1 MGDKVSYNKTKNA
14 ARGIGAG
21 VINRVITL
29 LLPFV
34 VRTLL
39 IKYIGMDYAGLN
51 GLYSSILQVLN
62 IAELGFSA
70 AVVYSMYKP
79 IAEKDDAT
87 ICTLLKFYRRIYKI
101 IGLGILAVGMMA
113 LPFLPKLINGTP
125 PPDANIYIIY
135 ILYLGGTSVSYLL
148 YGYKV
153 SLLEAYQRVDIIQH
167 IGTIISI
174 LTSLLQIL
182 VIVTLDSFY
191 AYVIVIPFLAIVR
204 NIIISRIVDKT
215 FPQYKC
221 IGTLSPELKH
231 DIKKKVIGLSIQ
243 KICGVSRNG
252 VANIFISAFISLSVV
267 GVYNN
272 YYMIFSSLTGILAL
286 VPVSMTAGI
295 GNYVQT
301 ATVDDNYRMLQR
313 FNLMYMALSTI
324 CAVCLFA
331 LYQPFME
338 LWMGREYMFDYS
350 TVILL
355 VVYFYMLKM
364 GDIRSIWVDAV
375 GLYWEI
381 RWRAIFESVLN
392 LVLCYVFVR
401 LWGINGL
408 IAGTLI
414 SLFLINFLYSSSITF
429 KYYFGNDKLLRYYL
443 IQIFHLIV
451 MVIISAVCFFA
462 FLQIEKLLGINN
474 LWLIMGYRFILS
486 VILSG
491 LIIYMIFHKTSS
503 YQDAKGWIW
512 SKFNKSY
519 HLTRNVSN
527 R

>member
-1 MGDKVSYNKTKNA
+1 MGEKVTYNKTKNA

-21 VINRVITL
+21 VINRIVTL

-39 IKYIGMDYAGLN
+39 IKYIGIDYAGLN

-79 IAEKDDAT
+79 IAENDVTT
-87 ICTLLKFYRRIYKI
+87 ICALLNFYRKIYLI
-101 IGLGILAVGMMA
+101 IGLGILTVGLIA

-125 PPDANIYIIY
+125 PSDTNIYTIY
-135 ILYLGGTSVSYLL
+135 ILYLIGTSVSYLL

-153 SLLEAYQRVDIIQH
+153 SLLEAYQRVDVIQH
-167 IGTIISI
+167 IGTIISL
-174 LTSLLQIL
+174 LTSVLQIL
-182 VIVTLDSFY
+182 VIITLDSFY
-191 AYVIVIPFLAIVR
+191 AYVIVIPLVAIIR
-204 NIIISRIVDKT
+204 NIIISHIVDKI
-215 FPQYKC
+215 FPQYNC
-221 IGTLSPELKH
+221 TGTISRELRR

-267 GVYNN
+267 GIYNN
-272 YYMIFSSLTGILAL
+272 YYMIFTSLTGILAL
-286 VPVSMTAGI
+286 VPLSMTAGI

-301 ATVDDNYRMLQR
+301 GSVYDNYRVLQR
-313 FNLMYMALSTI
+313 FNLMYMLISTI
-324 CAVCLFA
+324 CAICLFS

-338 LWMGREYMFDYS
+338 LWMGKEYMFDYS

-355 VVYFYMLKM
+355 VIYFYVLKM

-381 RWRAIFESVLN
+381 KWRAVFESVLN
-392 LVLCYVFVR
+392 LVLCYIFIKI
-401 LWGINGL
+401 WGINGL
-408 IAGTLI
+408 IIGTLI

-429 KYYFGNDKLLRYYL
+429 KYYFGNDKLLSYYA
-443 IQIFHLIV
+443 IQIIHLII
-451 MVIISAVCFFA
+451 MVAIGAVCFAMFY
-462 FLQIEKLLGINN
+462 QIEKWFNITS
-474 LWLIMGYRFILS
+474 LWLIMTYRFILS
-486 VILSG
+486 IILSTVIL
-491 LIIYMIFHKTSS
+491 YTIFHKTHT
-503 YQDAKGWIW
+503 YQDAKLWVK
-512 SKFNKSY
+512 SK
-519 HLTRNVSN
+519 LPI
-527 R
+527 

>member
-1 MGDKVSYNKTKNA
+1 MAEKQILNKTKNTT
-14 ARGIGAG
+14 RGIGAG
-21 VINRVITL
+21 LINRVVTL
-29 LLPFV
+29 ILPFV

-70 AVVYSMYKP
+70 AIVYSMYKP
-79 IAEKDDAT
+79 IAENDVTTVCA
-87 ICTLLKFYRRIYKI
+87 LLKFYRGIYRI
-101 IGLGILAVGMMA
+101 IGIGILCVGLLA

-125 PPDANIYIIY
+125 PAGVNIFIIY
-135 ILYLGGTSVSYLL
+135 ILYLLATSVSYLL

-153 SLLEAYQRVDIIQH
+153 SLLEAYQRVDLIQH
-167 IGTIISI
+167 IGTIISL
-174 LTSLLQIL
+174 LTSVLQIL
-182 VIVTLDSFY
+182 VIVTLDNFY
-191 AYVIVIPFLAIVR
+191 AYVIVIPLLAIVR
-204 NIIISRIVDKT
+204 NIIVSYIVDRK
-215 FPQYKC
+215 FPRYKC
-221 IGTLSPELKH
+221 AGNISQELKK

-252 VANIFISAFISLSVV
+252 VANIFISAFISLEVV
-267 GVYNN
+267 GIYNN
-272 YYMIFSSLTGILAL
+272 YYMIFTSLTGILAL

-301 ATVDDNYRMLQR
+301 ASVDDNHKALQK
-313 FNLMYMALSTI
+313 FNLLYMMVSTV
-324 CAVCLFA
+324 CAVCLFS

-338 LWMGREYMFDYS
+338 IWMGKEYMFGYS

-381 RWRAIFESVLN
+381 RWRAVFEALLN
-392 LVLCYVFVR
+392 LVLCYILVR
-401 LWGINGL
+401 IWGINGL

-429 KYYFGNDKLLRYYL
+429 KYYFGMNKLMGYYMT
-443 IQIFHLIV
+443 QIFHLCVTV
-451 MVIISAVCFFA
+451 MICALCFYLFA
-462 FLQIEKLLGINN
+462 QIEKVLNISNIWIIVLYRLL
-474 LWLIMGYRFILS
+474 LS
-486 VILSG
+486 VILSAA
-491 LIIYMIFHKTSS
+491 IIFIIFCRTNT
-503 YQDAKGWIW
+503 YRDAKGWIM
-512 SKFNKSY
+512 SKFSK
-519 HLTRNVSN
+519 VI
-527 R
+527 

>member
-1 MGDKVSYNKTKNA
+1 MEEKRVLNKTRNT

-21 VINRVITL
+21 LINRIVTL
-29 LLPFV
+29 ILPFV

-70 AVVYSMYKP
+70 AIVYSMYKP
-79 IAEKDDAT
+79 IAENNVTTVCA
-87 ICTLLKFYRRIYKI
+87 LLKFYRGIYRI
-101 IGLGILAVGMMA
+101 IGIGILAVGLIA

-125 PPDANIYIIY
+125 PAGVNIFIIY
-135 ILYLGGTSVSYLL
+135 ILYLLATSVSYLL

-167 IGTIISI
+167 IGTIISF

-182 VIVTLDSFY
+182 VIVTLDNFY
-191 AYVIVIPFLAIVR
+191 AYVIVIPLLAIVR
-204 NIIISRIVDKT
+204 NIIVSYIVEKK

-221 IGTLSPELKH
+221 AGNISQELKR

-252 VANIFISAFISLSVV
+252 VANIFISAFISLEVV
-267 GVYNN
+267 GIYNN
-272 YYMIFSSLTGILAL
+272 YYMIFTSLTGILTL

-301 ATVDDNYRMLQR
+301 ASVEENHKALQK
-313 FNLMYMALSTI
+313 FNLLYMMISTV
-324 CAVCLFA
+324 CAVCLFS

-338 LWMGREYMFDYS
+338 IWMGKEYMFGYS

-381 RWRAIFESVLN
+381 RWRAVFETVLN
-392 LVLCYVFVR
+392 LVLSYVFVR
-401 LWGINGL
+401 IWGINGL

-429 KYYFGNDKLLRYYL
+429 KYYFGMKKLMAYYM
-443 IQIFHLIV
+443 IQIFHLCVTMTVCALCFYLFAHIEN
-451 MVIISAVCFFA
+451 ILEIS
-462 FLQIEKLLGINN
+462 N
-474 LWLIMGYRFILS
+474 LWIKIIYRFVLSIILS
-486 VILSG
+486 VM
-491 LIIYMIFHKTSS
+491 IIFIIFSRTKT
-503 YQDAKGWIW
+503 YKDAKGWIN
-512 SKFNKSY
+512 SKISKDIQNTSFHK
-519 HLTRNVSN
+519 
-527 R
+527 

>member
-1 MGDKVSYNKTKNA
+1 MGEKVTYNKTKNA

-21 VINRVITL
+21 VINRIVTL
-29 LLPFV
+29 VLPFV

-39 IKYIGMDYAGLN
+39 IKYIGIDYAGLN
-51 GLYSSILQVLN
+51 GLFSSILQVLN

-79 IAEKDDAT
+79 IAENDETT
-87 ICTLLKFYRRIYKI
+87 ICALLNFYRKIYKM
-101 IGLGILAVGMMA
+101 IGVGILAVGLMA

-125 PPDANIYIIY
+125 PAGANIYIIY
-135 ILYLGGTSVSYLL
+135 LLYLLSTSISYLL

-153 SLLEAYQRVDIIQH
+153 SLLEAYQRVDVIQH
-167 IGTIISI
+167 IGTVISL
-174 LTSLLQIL
+174 LTSGLQIL
-182 VIVTLDSFY
+182 VIITLDSFY
-191 AYVIVIPFLAIVR
+191 AYVIVIPAIALVR
-204 NIIISRIVDKT
+204 NIIVSCVVDKL

-221 IGTLSPELKH
+221 RGKVSRELMG

-243 KICGVSRNG
+243 KVCIVSRNG
-252 VANIFISAFISLSVV
+252 VANIFISAFISLEVV
-267 GVYNN
+267 GIYNN

-286 VPVSMTAGI
+286 VPLSMTAGI

-301 ATVDDNYRMLQR
+301 ASIEENHKALQK
-313 FNLMYMALSTI
+313 FNLLYMVVSTV
-324 CAVCLFA
+324 CAVCLFS
-331 LYQPFME
+331 LYQPFMQI
-338 LWMGREYMFDYS
+338 WMGKEYMFGNS

-381 RWRAIFESVLN
+381 RWRAVFEAVLN

-408 IAGTLI
+408 IGGTLV

-429 KYYFGNDKLLRYYL
+429 KYYFGNNKLIPYYL
-443 IQIFHLIV
+443 TQIAHLCV
-451 MVIISAVCFFA
+451 MMAICAGCFYLFA
-462 FLQIEKLLGINN
+462 QIEELGGITN
-474 LWLIMGYRFILS
+474 LWLKIAYRLVLS
-486 VILSG
+486 VFLSMVA
-491 LIIYMIFHKTSS
+491 IYIIFHRSTT
-503 YQDAKGWIW
+503 YQEAIGWLR
-512 SKFNKSY
+512 SKFSIW
-519 HLTRNVSN
+519 R
-527 R
+527 